1 MNRKSYYVIARDFNH
16 DGVIKGKMIFTDI
29 NNKFI
34 KFFSKQEAE
43 QYLKDNISKEE
54 IIQNNWKVVI
64 KNNI

>member
-1 MNRKSYYVIARDFNH
+1 
-16 DGVIKGKMIFTDI
+16 MIFTDI

-64 KNNI
+64 RR